1 MDWEAQRLP
10 EWITVDREVVTN
22 RAGVVSTQLTGNAFN
37 AQSRTDWL
45 LFSDNFHTI
54 GGGMHGD
61 PTNRLYTISSHRKIG
76 NRLGANY
83 DAKRTATYNPATRE
97 KVSDVDEVSSSLL
110 IWLYQYNC
118 TEDRM
123 AKNIRTRR
131 CRSLWKLWD
140 WNERE
145 GAVSFDIFPGFTYDA
160 QSNGASIAYSI
171 AIMRFS
177 GVAASFF
184 GIEILRIP
192 SSNFALTS
200 SSFPFGAHDHCWEI
214 LRSERTSSQQKEEET
229 EGSTEK
235 GR

>member
-1 MDWEAQRLP
+1 MTPFLGWRTGADKGGWLFPIWNYRESRTFDETCARLDWEAQRLP

-22 RAGVVSTQLTGNAFN
+22 RAGVVSTHLTGNAFN

-160 QSNGASIAYSI
+160 QSNGASQ
-171 AIMRFS
+171 
-177 GVAASFF
+177 ASFLWRF
-184 GIEILRIP
+184 FRY
-192 SSNFALTS
+192 
-200 SSFPFGAHDHCWEI
+200 AHDPANG
-214 LRSERTSSQQKEEET
+214 TSLDVFFLPVW
-229 EGSTEK
+229 
-235 GR
+235 RP

>member
-1 MDWEAQRLP
+1 MFDETCARLDWEAKRLP
-10 EWITVDREVVTN
+10 EWIAVDREVVTN
-22 RAGVVSTQLTGNAFN
+22 RAGVVSTHLTGNAFN
-37 AQSRTDWL
+37 TQSRTDWL
-45 LFSDNFHTI
+45 LFSDSFHTI
-54 GGGMHGD
+54 GGSMHGD

-131 CRSLWKLWD
+131 CSSLWKLWD

-145 GAVSFDIFPGFTYDA
+145 GAVSFDVFPGFTYDA
-160 QSNGASIAYSI
+160 QSNGASQ
-171 AIMRFS
+171 
-177 GVAASFF
+177 ASFLWRF
-184 GIEILRIP
+184 FRY
-192 SSNFALTS
+192 
-200 SSFPFGAHDHCWEI
+200 AHDPANG
-214 LRSERTSSQQKEEET
+214 TSLDVFFLPVW
-229 EGSTEK
+229 
-235 GR
+235 RP